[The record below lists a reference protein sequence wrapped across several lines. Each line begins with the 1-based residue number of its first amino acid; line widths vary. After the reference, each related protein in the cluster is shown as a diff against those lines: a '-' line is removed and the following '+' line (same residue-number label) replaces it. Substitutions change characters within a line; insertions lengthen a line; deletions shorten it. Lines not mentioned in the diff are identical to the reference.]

1 MDTSDPRP
9 NRPFE
14 HEAIVSEPR
23 RRQNACVLRRNLSL
37 QLLLLALTAALV
49 LPSCSRRGS
58 SRGGGGGGSDDDDA
72 AAADDD
78 DAVSDDDDA
87 APDDDDAAPDDDDAS
102 DRDSD
107 GDGITDAF
115 EESIGTD
122 WTDPDT
128 DNDGFEDGE
137 EHLNYFYANDS
148 SDFPYAGDYP
158 RGPLPSTISGQG
170 WSQGSVSNNW
180 TLVDQWGEELQLHR
194 FYGNV
199 IVVELAA
206 DW

>member
-1 MDTSDPRP
+1 M
-9 NRPFE
+9 
-14 HEAIVSEPR
+14 
-23 RRQNACVLRRNLSL
+23 LRRNLL
-37 QLLLLALTAALV
+37 LHLLLLALTAALV
-49 LPSCSRRGS
+49 LPACSRRGS

-72 AAADDD
+72 VATDDDD
-78 DAVSDDDDA
+78 DADSDDDDA
-87 APDDDDAAPDDDDAS
+87 GSDDDDAS

-107 GDGITDAF
+107 GDGLTDAF
-115 EESIGTD
+115 EESIGTL
-122 WTDPDT
+122 PNNADT
-128 DNDGFEDGE
+128 DGDGFEDGE

-158 RGPLPSTISGQG
+158 RGPLPSTISGQS
-170 WSQGSVSNNW
+170 WSEGTVSHNW

>member
-1 MDTSDPRP
+1 MDTSEPRP
-9 NRPFE
+9 DRPFE
-14 HEAIVSEPR
+14 HEPIVSEPR
-23 RRQNACVLRRNLSL
+23 PWQNACVLRRNLSL

-72 AAADDD
+72 VATDDDDD
-78 DAVSDDDDA
+78 DASDDDDA
-87 APDDDDAAPDDDDAS
+87 GDDDDAAGDDDDAS

-107 GDGITDAF
+107 GDGLTDAF

-122 WTDPDT
+122 WNDRDT
-128 DNDGFEDGE
+128 DGDGFEDGD
-137 EHLNYFYANDS
+137 EHLNYFYANDAT
-148 SDFPYAGDYP
+148 DFPYAGDYP
-158 RGPLPSTISGQG
+158 RGPLPSTISSQG
-170 WSQGSVSNNW
+170 WSEGSVSNNW